1 MNDIFTLQGA
11 LQHGYE
17 GRIEDWVHAFLGS
30 VGHNPFLSYI
40 IRLQK
45 RYFTNPVIFSLDA
58 FSRNCGPESTMKYK
72 VRKPSF
78 DFMVGNMMASLING
92 WDMPPLIINY
102 EKGKFDM
109 SDGNHRFEALTL
121 LGLTHYFVIFW
132 TSSME
137 DYEKLQAL
145 IAQ

>member
-1 MNDIFTLQGA
+1 
-11 LQHGYE
+11 
-17 GRIEDWVHAFLGS
+17 
-30 VGHNPFLSYI
+30 
-40 IRLQK
+40 
-45 RYFTNPVIFSLDA
+45 
-58 FSRNCGPESTMKYK
+58 
-72 VRKPSF
+72 
-78 DFMVGNMMASLING
+78 
-92 WDMPPLIINY
+92 
-102 EKGKFDM
+102 M